1 VSDAAKPVEFTTKF
15 SAVKFSTVP
24 EDKRPNPESLSPEM
38 RASYDRIAAA
48 GGAEFVSVTKNGDLR
63 VSGTFTQFRKDG
75 SAKAGQA
82 FVAYS
87 SMTKNGNKL
96 DFAADMIEKFPSADV
111 VGFAKV
117 RVVPGREDGK
127 GGRFQD
133 LSVLFPQTE
142 AERVSWLA
150 PRGQSEGQKAP
161 AAAAAAP
168 KGRAADYEFPF
179 SVDFTVKFSDVEFST
194 VPEDKRPNPES
205 LSPEMRAS
213 YDRIAA
219 ARGTKFVSV
228 TEKGDLCVSGTF
240 ILIRK
245 NGPIKVGQGFVAYSS
260 MMENGNKIDFAAD
273 MIEKFRSLDDVGFAK
288 ARAVLIRK
296 DDKGRPI
303 QDFIVSFPQTEAER
317 ASWLAS
323 RGDSE
328 GQKAPAAAAA
338 APKGRAAD
346 DEIPF

>member
-1 VSDAAKPVEFTTKF
+1 MSDAAKPVEFNTKF

-48 GGAEFVSVTKNGDLR
+48 GGAEFVSATKNGDLR

-75 SAKAGQA
+75 SAKAGQV

-87 SMTKNGNKL
+87 SVTKNGNKL
-96 DFAADMIEKFPSADV
+96 DFAADMVEKFPSADA

-133 LSVLFPQTE
+133 LSV
-142 AERVSWLA
+142 
-150 PRGQSEGQKAP
+150 
-161 AAAAAAP
+161 
-168 KGRAADYEFPF
+168 
-179 SVDFTVKFSDVEFST
+179 
-194 VPEDKRPNPES
+194 
-205 LSPEMRAS
+205 
-213 YDRIAA
+213 
-219 ARGTKFVSV
+219 
-228 TEKGDLCVSGTF
+228 
-240 ILIRK
+240 
-245 NGPIKVGQGFVAYSS
+245 
-260 MMENGNKIDFAAD
+260 
-273 MIEKFRSLDDVGFAK
+273 
-288 ARAVLIRK
+288 
-296 DDKGRPI
+296 
-303 QDFIVSFPQTEAER
+303 SFPQTEAER

-323 RGDSE
+323 RGESE
-328 GQKAPAAAAA
+328 GQKTPAAASA